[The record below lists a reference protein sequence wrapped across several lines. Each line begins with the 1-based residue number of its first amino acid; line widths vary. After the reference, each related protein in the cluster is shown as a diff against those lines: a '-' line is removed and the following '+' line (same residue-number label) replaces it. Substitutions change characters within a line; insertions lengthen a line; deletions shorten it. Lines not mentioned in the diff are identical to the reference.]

1 MTLAAPARQATSL
14 FQQRFGSRPLIV
26 VSAPG
31 RVNLLGEHIDYNG
44 GPVLPLAIER
54 RTVIAAGYSDRWE
67 LVSAIDGELVTLDP
81 DKPMKGHWSAYVAGV
96 IQVLKRLGMGMR
108 GARLAIV
115 STVPVGAGVSSSAAL
130 EVSTARA
137 LTGLAGIRTS
147 PEELA
152 DYAWQAEHDEV
163 GVKCGRMDQTI
174 SALAQP
180 GKAMLFETA
189 TRAITH
195 TPFTEKL
202 WIIETGVTHKL
213 SEGGYNTRRQECEQ
227 ALKLAREAG
236 VEAESLAAISS
247 SELPRLTRAL
257 PPPFNA
263 RLRHVISETERTRA
277 GVAALA
283 APDLKAFGKLMV
295 ESHRSMRDD
304 YQASCAEAD
313 FLVDRLVHHGAL
325 GARITGAGWGGA
337 VIALLP
343 PEKEARIMAEM
354 QEDFRK
360 QYGRLPEAWSTHAG
374 AGVRSER

>member
-1 MTLAAPARQATSL
+1 MTLVAPARQATSL

-54 RTVIAAGYSDRWE
+54 RTVVAAGYSDRWE
-67 LVSAIDGELVTLDP
+67 MVSSMDGEVVILDP
-81 DKPMKGHWSAYVAGV
+81 DKPIKGHWTAYVAGV
-96 IQVLKRLGMGMR
+96 IQVLKRLGMGMK

-115 STVPVGAGVSSSAAL
+115 STVPVGAGLSSSAAL
-130 EVSTARA
+130 AVSVTRA
-137 LTGLAGIRTS
+137 LTGLAGIRTQ

-163 GVKCGRMDQTI
+163 GMKCGRMDQTI
-174 SALAQP
+174 SALAHA
-180 GKAMLFETA
+180 GMAMLFETA
-189 TRAITH
+189 TRTITH
-195 TPFTEKL
+195 TPFAEKL
-202 WIIETGVTHKL
+202 WIIETGATHKL
-213 SEGGYNTRRQECEQ
+213 SDGDYNTRRQECEQ
-227 ALKLAREAG
+227 ALALAREAG
-236 VEAESLAAISS
+236 ETAEALAAILP

-257 PPPFNA
+257 PRPFNA
-263 RLRHVISETERTRA
+263 RLRHVVTETERTRA

-283 APDLKAFGKLMV
+283 AKDLRLFGKLMV
-295 ESHRSMRDD
+295 ESHASMRDD
-304 YQASCAEAD
+304 YQASCVEAD
-313 FLVDRLVHHGAL
+313 FLVDRLMHHGAI

-343 PEKEARIMAEM
+343 PEKEARILAEV
-354 QEDFRK
+354 QEEFRK
-360 QYGRLPEAWSTHAG
+360 KFDRLPEAWATHAA

>member
-1 MTLAAPARQATSL
+1 VTLAAPARQATSL
-14 FQQRFGSRPLIV
+14 FQQRFGSRPLIL

-54 RTVIAAGYSDRWE
+54 RTVIAAGYSERWE
-67 LVSAIDGELVTLDP
+67 LVSALDGELVVLDP
-81 DKPMKGHWSAYVAGV
+81 DKPPKGHWSAYVAGV

-115 STVPVGAGVSSSAAL
+115 STVPVGTGLSSSAAL
-130 EVSTARA
+130 AVAVTRA
-137 LTGLAGIRTS
+137 LTGLAGIRTQ

-174 SALAQP
+174 AALAQP
-180 GKAMLFETA
+180 GKAMLFETSTGA
-189 TRAITH
+189 VTH

-202 WIIETGVTHKL
+202 WVIETGVTRKL
-213 SEGGYNTRRQECEQ
+213 AEAGYNARRQECEQ
-227 ALKLAREAG
+227 ALRLVREAG
-236 VEAESLAAISS
+236 DVVETLAAIPSG
-247 SELPRLTRAL
+247 ELPRLTRML

-263 RLRHVISETERTRA
+263 RLRHVVTETERTRA
-277 GVAALA
+277 GVVALA
-283 APDLKAFGKLMV
+283 ARDLTTFGRLMV
-295 ESHRSMRDD
+295 ESHGSMRDD
-304 YQASCAEAD
+304 FQASCAEAD
-313 FLVDRLVHHGAL
+313 LLVDRLMHHGAR

-343 PEKEARIMAEM
+343 PEKEARILAEV
-354 QEDFRK
+354 QEDFRQ
-360 QYGRLPEAWSTHAG
+360 QYARLPEAWTTHAG

>member
-1 MTLAAPARQATSL
+1 VTLAAPARQATSL
-14 FQQRFGSRPLIV
+14 FQQRFGSRPLIL

-44 GPVLPLAIER
+44 GPVLPVAIER
-54 RTVIAAGYSDRWE
+54 RTVVAAGYSDRWE
-67 LVSAIDGELVTLDP
+67 LVSALDGEMVAIDP
-81 DKPMKGHWSAYVAGV
+81 AKAEKGHWSAYVAGV
-96 IQVLKRLGMGMR
+96 IQVLRRVGMGMR

-115 STVPVGAGVSSSAAL
+115 STVPVGSGLSSSAAL
-130 EVSTARA
+130 EVSVTRA

-213 SEGGYNTRRQECEQ
+213 AASGYNARRQECEV

-236 VEAESLAAISS
+236 ETVEALATIAP
-247 SELPRLTRAL
+247 SELPRLVRAL
-257 PPPFNA
+257 PPPWNA
-263 RLRHVISETERTRA
+263 RLRHVVTETERTRA

-283 APDLKAFGKLMV
+283 ARDLKRFGVLMV
-295 ESHRSMRDD
+295 ESHASMRDD

-313 FLVDRLVHHGAL
+313 FLVDRLMHHGAI

-343 PEKEARIMAEM
+343 PEKEARILAEV
-354 QEDFRK
+354 QEEFRK
-360 QYGRLPEAWSTHAG
+360 EYGRMPEPWATHAG
-374 AGVRSER
+374 PGVRSER

>member
-1 MTLAAPARQATSL
+1 VTLAAPARQATSL
-14 FQQRFGSRPLIV
+14 FQQRFGSRPLIL

-54 RTVIAAGYSDRWE
+54 RTVVAAGYSDRWE
-67 LVSAIDGELVTLDP
+67 LVSALDGDLVHLDP
-81 DKPMKGHWSAYVAGV
+81 DKPVKGHWSAYVAGV
-96 IQVLKRLGMGMR
+96 IQVLKRIGMGMR

-115 STVPVGAGVSSSAAL
+115 STVPVGSGLSSSAAL
-130 EVSTARA
+130 EVSVARA
-137 LTGLAGIRTS
+137 LTGLAGIRTA

-180 GKAMLFETA
+180 GRAMLFETA
-189 TRAITH
+189 TRTVTH
-195 TPFTEKL
+195 TPFAEKL

-213 SEGGYNTRRQECEQ
+213 AEGGYNARRQECEV

-236 VEAESLAAISS
+236 ETAEALAAIAP
-247 SELPRLTRAL
+247 SELPRLTRVL
-257 PPPFNA
+257 PPPWNA
-263 RLRHVISETERTRA
+263 RLRHVVTETERTRA

-283 APDLKAFGKLMV
+283 AKDLKRFGQLMV
-295 ESHRSMRDD
+295 ESHASMRDD

-313 FLVDRLVHHGAL
+313 LLVDRLVHHGAL

-343 PEKEARIMAEM
+343 PEREARILAEV
-354 QEDFRK
+354 QEEFRK
-360 QYGRLPEAWSTHAG
+360 EYGRMPDAWATHAG
-374 AGVRSER
+374 PGVRSER

>member
-1 MTLAAPARQATSL
+1 MTLVAPARQATSL

-44 GPVLPLAIER
+44 GPVLPIAIDR
-54 RTVIAAGYSDRWE
+54 RTVVAAGYAERWE
-67 LVSAIDGELVTLDP
+67 LVSAMDGELIVLDP
-81 DKPMKGHWSAYVAGV
+81 DKPKKGHWTAYVAGV

-115 STVPVGAGVSSSAAL
+115 SNVPVGSGLSSSAAL
-130 EVSTARA
+130 LVSVTRA
-137 LTGLAGIRTS
+137 ITGLAGIRST

-163 GVKCGRMDQTI
+163 GLKCGRMDQTI
-174 SALAQP
+174 SALGQQSR
-180 GKAMLFETA
+180 AMLFETG

-195 TPFTEKL
+195 APFGEKL
-202 WIIETGVTHKL
+202 WIIETGVSHKL
-213 SEGGYNTRRQECEQ
+213 TDGKYNTRRQECEQ

-236 VEAESLAAISS
+236 ETAETLAAIAPES
-247 SELPRLTRAL
+247 LPRLLRAL
-257 PPPFNA
+257 PAPFKQ
-263 RLRHVISETERTRA
+263 RLRHVVTETGRTRA

-283 APDLKAFGKLMV
+283 AKDLKRFGQLMA
-295 ESHRSMRDD
+295 ESHASMRDD
-304 YQASCAEAD
+304 YEASCKEAD
-313 FLVDRLVHHGAL
+313 LLVDRLMHHGAL

-343 PEKEARIMAEM
+343 PEKESRILAEVG
-354 QEDFRK
+354 EEFRQK
-360 QYGRLPEAWSTHAG
+360 YDRLPEAWATHAS

>member
-44 GPVLPLAIER
+44 GPVLPIAIER
-54 RTVIAAGYSDRWE
+54 RTVIAAGYAERWE
-67 LVSAIDGELVTLDP
+67 LVSALDGELVTLDP
-81 DKPMKGHWSAYVAGV
+81 DKPVKGHWTAYVAGV
-96 IQVLKRLGMGMR
+96 IQVLKRLGMGMK

-115 STVPVGAGVSSSAAL
+115 STVPVGSGLSSSAAL
-130 EVSTARA
+130 EVAVTRA
-137 LTGLAGIRTS
+137 ITGLAGIRST

-180 GKAMLFETA
+180 GKAMLFESA
-189 TRAITH
+189 SRAVSF
-195 TPFTEKL
+195 TPFPEKL
-202 WIIETGVTHKL
+202 WIIESGATHKL
-213 SEGGYNTRRQECEQ
+213 SDGDYNTRRQECEA
-227 ALKLAREAG
+227 ALKQVKEAG
-236 VEAESLAAISS
+236 LEVEHLAAIPSA
-247 SELPRLTRAL
+247 ELPRLTRAL
-257 PPPFNA
+257 PPPWNA
-263 RLRHVISETERTRA
+263 RLRHVVTETERTRA

-283 APDLKAFGKLMV
+283 AKDLKRFGTLMV
-295 ESHRSMRDD
+295 ESHNSMRDD
-304 YQASCAEAD
+304 YKASCPEAD
-313 FLVDRLVHHGAL
+313 LLVERLMHHGAI

-343 PEKEARIMAEM
+343 AEKEARILAEV
-354 QEDFRK
+354 QEEFRK
-360 QYGRLPEAWSTHAG
+360 KYDRLPEAWATHA
-374 AGVRSER
+374 APGVRSER